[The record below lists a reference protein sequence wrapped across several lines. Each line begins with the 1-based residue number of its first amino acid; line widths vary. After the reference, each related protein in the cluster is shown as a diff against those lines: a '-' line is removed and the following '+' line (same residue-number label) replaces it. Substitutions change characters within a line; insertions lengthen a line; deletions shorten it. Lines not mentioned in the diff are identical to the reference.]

1 MKQNMAAICDA
12 LYTQFQ
18 EDCLVDVITVFRHLE
33 KGSFLG
39 DCFAMNVVGLTEMWW
54 AGEAVRGV
62 DNLKREIK
70 VTNNNNRVSQVY
82 HLVSFLAILECL

>member
-1 MKQNMAAICDA
+1 MYKAGKSVYRLYALCGKWNVLCFLGFVKMLKQNMAAICDA

-39 DCFAMNVVGLTEMWW
+39 DCFAMNVVGLTEMW
-54 AGEAVRGV
+54 
-62 DNLKREIK
+62 
-70 VTNNNNRVSQVY
+70 
-82 HLVSFLAILECL
+82 